1 MESVDTLDLK
11 SNVRKD
17 VRVQVPSRVQ
27 SKASTSPVGAF
38 YFNMETV
45 YILHSKSIDLFYM
58 GSCLNFTTR
67 LSQHNKG
74 EFDTL
79 FTHRDNDWKVLFVI
93 EDLDYQMAR
102 NIEQHIKA
110 MKSGTYYL
118 NLKKYPEIS
127 EKLILKYSAGS
138 SR

>member
-1 MESVDTLDLK
+1 M
-11 SNVRKD
+11 
-17 VRVQVPSRVQ
+17 
-27 SKASTSPVGAF
+27 A
-38 YFNMETV
+38 TV
-45 YILHSKSIDLFYM
+45 YILYSESIDLFYV

-67 LSQHNKG
+67 LTQHNKG
-74 EFDTL
+74 IFDTS
-79 FTHRDNDWKVLFVI
+79 FTHRAKDWTVFFVI

-102 NIEQHIKA
+102 NIEKHIKA
-110 MKSGTYYL
+110 MKSRTYYL

>member
-1 MESVDTLDLK
+1 MRQLK
-11 SNVRKD
+11 AILV
-17 VRVQVPSRVQ
+17 
-27 SKASTSPVGAF
+27 
-38 YFNMETV
+38 
-45 YILHSKSIDLFYM
+45 LHSESIDLFYV

-67 LSQHNKG
+67 LTQHNKG
-74 EFDTL
+74 KFDIS
-79 FTHRDNDWKVLFVI
+79 FTHRAKDWTVFFVI

-102 NIEQHIKA
+102 NIETHIKA
-110 MKSGTYYL
+110 MKSRTYYL